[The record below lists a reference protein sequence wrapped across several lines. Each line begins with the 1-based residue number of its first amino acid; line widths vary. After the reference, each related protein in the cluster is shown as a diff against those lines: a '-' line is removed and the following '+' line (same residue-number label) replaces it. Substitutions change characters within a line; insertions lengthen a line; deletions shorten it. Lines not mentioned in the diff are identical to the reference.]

1 MKLARIALRNIGR
14 NSRRSILSATATAI
28 ATMAMV
34 ALVAY
39 VNGMGADVKKN
50 IADLVTGHVQVRAKD
65 YERYA
70 QLNPLHLR
78 VQHYEDLLARLDA
91 EPEVAAAVARL
102 SLPVGIF
109 RGEETVGAEV
119 MGVDL
124 ERERDFMHV
133 DRIVASGRLP
143 RAGANE
149 ALVGTSLARKL
160 GAGLGDRITLLSGTM
175 RRSSNALTVEIVG
188 LAAFPV
194 AAMDGTRLI
203 LPLDRAIALARM
215 DDSVTEVLVKA
226 KDEGRIPALQRR
238 VQEVLAA
245 GGWTDLEARTWS
257 DANYMLAFFD
267 LAEAA
272 YFIISVVFFLLAS
285 TVLVNTTMM
294 VVFERTREIGTVG
307 ALGMKGGEIVRM
319 FLLEALYLAAIGA
332 TAGVL
337 LGLLI
342 AVPLSYIGIDLS
354 ALTQQGLSF
363 ELSNIVFAQPKP
375 LGTVLIFVYAVAIS
389 CAAAY
394 LPARRAAKIQPVEAL
409 RAI

>member
-1 MKLARIALRNIGR
+1 
-14 NSRRSILSATATAI
+14 
-28 ATMAMV
+28 
-34 ALVAY
+34 
-39 VNGMGADVKKN
+39 
-50 IADLVTGHVQVRAKD
+50 
-65 YERYA
+65 
-70 QLNPLHLR
+70 
-78 VQHYEDLLARLDA
+78 
-91 EPEVAAAVARL
+91 
-102 SLPVGIF
+102 
-109 RGEETVGAEV
+109 

-124 ERERDFMHV
+124 ERERRFMGI

-149 ALVGTSLARKL
+149 ALVGASLARKL
-160 GAGLGDRITLLSGTM
+160 GVGLGGRITLLSGTM
-175 RRSSNALTVEIVG
+175 RRSSNAVTVEVVG

-194 AAMDGTRLI
+194 AAMDALRLVV
-203 LPLDRAIALARM
+203 PLDRAIALARM
-215 DDSVTEVLVKA
+215 DDSVNEVLVKA

-238 VQEVLAA
+238 VTEVLVA

-257 DANYMLAFFD
+257 DASYMLAFFD

-272 YFIISVVFFLLAS
+272 YFVMSVVFFLLAS

-294 VVFERTREIGTVG
+294 VIFERTREIGTVG
-307 ALGMKGGEIVRM
+307 ALGMKGGEIVRL

-332 TAGVL
+332 AAGVA

-342 AVPLSYIGIDLS
+342 AVPLSYIGIDMS
-354 ALTQQGLSF
+354 ALMQSGVSF
-363 ELSNIVFAQPKP
+363 EVSNMIFAQPRP
-375 LGTVLIFVYAVAIS
+375 LGTALIFVYAVAVS